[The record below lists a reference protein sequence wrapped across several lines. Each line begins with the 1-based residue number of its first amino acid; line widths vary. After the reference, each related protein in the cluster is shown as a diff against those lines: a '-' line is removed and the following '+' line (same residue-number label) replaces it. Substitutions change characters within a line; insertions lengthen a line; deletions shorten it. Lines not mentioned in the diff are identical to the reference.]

1 MVFKTRYHK
10 FLCFL
15 DFPGKSLYTN
25 KQEVIVVFEKCI
37 AQAEQF
43 RELGI
48 PGYNLVIYKDGKQVL
63 RHSGG
68 YSDLENK
75 IPMQGDEV
83 FDIYSCSKLLT
94 CTAALQLWEQG
105 KFRLT
110 DKLSDYL
117 PEFEEMTVRLEDG
130 TVAPAK
136 NPITIE
142 HLFTMT
148 AGFSYDVFSPAVKAC
163 QSATDGK
170 CPAREFMKHLAKEP
184 LLFEPGD
191 QYKYSLCHD
200 VLAVVVEVIS
210 SEKFEDYVQKHIFD
224 PVGMTHSAFLPRPIA
239 CKYQY
244 NSTLQKVVPVTGNA
258 YRIGTEYASGGAGA
272 VSTLDDFV
280 AFLEALR
287 TDKLLKPETLKMMT
301 TNHLSDYQK
310 RTFPVQGRGYGLG
323 VRTPIDGNPHREFGW
338 GGAAGAFA
346 SVDKEHGLTLFYI
359 QHVLASP
366 INAMRRRL
374 YELAFDEITGMDTT
388 TKTQNE
394 AEKNITY

>member
-1 MVFKTRYHK
+1 MM
-10 FLCFL
+10 
-15 DFPGKSLYTN
+15 
-25 KQEVIVVFEKCI
+25 FEKCI
-37 AQAEQF
+37 QLADSF
-43 RELGI
+43 IDMGI
-48 PGYNLVIYKDGKQVL
+48 PGYHLLIYKDGQCVL
-63 RHSGG
+63 RHSAG

-75 IPMQGDEV
+75 IPMTGEES

-105 KFRLT
+105 KFQ
-110 DKLSDYL
+110 LSDPLSKYL
-117 PEFEEMTVRLEDG
+117 PEFKEMTVQTENG
-130 TVAPAK
+130 IVPAK

-163 QSATDGK
+163 QAATDGK
-170 CPAREFMKHLAKEP
+170 CPTREFMKYLAKEP

-200 VLAVVVEVIS
+200 VLAVVVEVIAG
-210 SEKFEDYVQKHIFD
+210 EKFEDYVQKHIFD
-224 PVGMTHSAFLPRPIA
+224 PVGMKNSAFLARPIS
-239 CKYQY
+239 CKYRYDAATKQMIP
-244 NSTLQKVVPVTGNA
+244 TTGNA

-272 VSTLDDFV
+272 VSTPDDFV

-287 TDKLLKPETLKMMT
+287 THKLLKPETLKMMT
-301 TNHLSDYQK
+301 TDRLSQHQK
-310 RTFPVQGRGYGLG
+310 RTYPIVGRGYGLG
-323 VRTPIDGNPHREFGW
+323 VRTPLAGNPHTEFGW

-346 SVDKEHGLTLFYI
+346 SIDPVRNLTIFYI
-359 QHVLASP
+359 QHVLSSP

-374 YELAFDEITGMDTT
+374 YELAFDELTGLDTT
-388 TKTQNE
+388 TKEQNE